1 MTWILHYHKYLLH
14 KKNGKFKFSSYLY
27 GDKNR
32 KKIYEKNYIN
42 SYVIADEKREIMYMY
57 RFKL

>member
-14 KKNGKFKFSSYLY
+14 KTNGKCKFSSYLY

-32 KKIYEKNYIN
+32 KKIYEKKVID
-42 SYVIADEKREIMYMY
+42 YVFTCFCIARV
-57 RFKL
+57 R